1 MKIAELKD
9 VYYKYPDGTEALK
22 GISLAVNDRE
32 VLCMFGPNGAG
43 KSTVLLM
50 LDALIFPQKGTVRL
64 FGSEVDPKNASE
76 LRKKIGLLFQNPD
89 DMLFNPT
96 VLEEVSFGLISRGMG
111 REEAKRKAEKE
122 LSKMGLE
129 KLMERIPHR
138 LSFGQRRLVSLA
150 SVIVTEPELL
160 LLDEPTSNLDRENK
174 TKIIARLLE
183 YIEERGEKSWGIVIA
198 SQDEELKGI
207 CNDIIYIE
215 DGRILEGENS

>member
-96 VLEEVSFGLISRGMG
+96 VLEEVSFGLISRGW
-111 REEAKRKAEKE
+111 RERKPR
-122 LSKMGLE
+122 E
-129 KLMERIPHR
+129 KLR
-138 LSFGQRRLVSLA
+138 
-150 SVIVTEPELL
+150 
-160 LLDEPTSNLDRENK
+160 
-174 TKIIARLLE
+174 
-183 YIEERGEKSWGIVIA
+183 KSSRKW
-198 SQDEELKGI
+198 D
-207 CNDIIYIE
+207 
-215 DGRILEGENS
+215 